1 MLTIWYDNG
10 ATSHFDEVSDFEVN
24 NGIIICTYF
33 DQYFQV
39 RRKLVVRLTL
49 VAAYAYNPTT

>member
-24 NGIIICTYF
+24 NGIITCTYF
-33 DQYFQV
+33 GQHFQV